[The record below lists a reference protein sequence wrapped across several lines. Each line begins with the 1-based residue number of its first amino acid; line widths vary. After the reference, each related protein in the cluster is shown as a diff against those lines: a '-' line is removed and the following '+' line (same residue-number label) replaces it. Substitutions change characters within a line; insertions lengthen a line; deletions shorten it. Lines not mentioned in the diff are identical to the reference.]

1 MGERNSTEYWS
12 HLWTDIKDCFVHVEM
27 CPDEVRRD
35 LVFVGKYEVVES
47 SRGDFEVPL
56 GHNVFA
62 DISISCV
69 KIEHGKFLAIAK
81 LWWKKNIVHSK

>member
-1 MGERNSTEYWS
+1 
-12 HLWTDIKDCFVHVEM
+12 M

-69 KIEHGKFLAIAK
+69 KIKFNK
-81 LWWKKNIVHSK
+81 EKF